1 MSFKK
6 DKRPSIPEKV
16 KYAVWGAAAGRCTI
30 CNKYIIGN
38 DDMGETVLIGE
49 LAHNIG
55 WGGNSPRGEASK
67 LIDTSSADNLL
78 LLCRN
83 CHKPTDAKP
92 ELYTEEVLRRKKLA
106 HELRIKRLT
115 AIGADRSAVVLRMV
129 GTIRNT
135 PPELTYDTVLDA
147 LVSEGYSPE
156 LLPNSYRS
164 EIEIDLRDRL
174 NPGTP
179 QYFAESARHIE
190 GKLVNVLDGVRLDAT
205 SRIAVFGFARVPL
218 LVHLGAC
225 LDDKVTALIFQR
237 QRGDDGGVWRWPEKN
252 PSELEPTFTIN
263 RIQQGT
269 DKSKVALLANI
280 SGTILHEELPDHI
293 GDNYSVYEITPI
305 APATAG
311 PSLINSTR
319 ALASFERIT
328 RDFFALLE
336 KNHGKIPHV
345 SLFPAVPLSGA
356 ITLGRVLM
364 PAISPTL
371 HVYDRDDSNHF
382 FMALEVRK

>member
-1 MSFKK
+1 MSLNK

-16 KYAVWGAAAGRCTI
+16 KYAVWGAAAGRCTF
-30 CNKYIIGN
+30 CNKYIISN
-38 DDMGETVLIGE
+38 DDMGEAVLIGE
-49 LAHNIG
+49 LAHNVG
-55 WGGNSPRGEASK
+55 WGDNSPRGEASK
-67 LIDTSSADNLL
+67 LINTSSADNLL

-92 ELYTEEVLRRKKLA
+92 ERYTEEVLRQKKLT

-129 GTIRNT
+129 GTIRNAQ
-135 PPELTYDTVLDA
+135 PELTYDTVLDA

-156 LLPNSYRS
+156 LLPNSHRA

-174 NPGTP
+174 IPGTP

-190 GKLVNVLDGVRLDAT
+190 GTIKAVLDGVKLDAT
-205 SRIAVFGFARVPL
+205 SRVAVFGFARVPL

-225 LDDKVTALIFQR
+225 LDDKVTVLIFQR
-237 QRGDDGGVWRWPEKN
+237 QRSDDGNAWRWPEKN
-252 PSELEPTFTIN
+252 PSEVEPTFTIN
-263 RIQQGT
+263 RIRQGT
-269 DKSKVALLANI
+269 NKSKVALLANI
-280 SGTILHEELPDHI
+280 SGTILPEELPDHI
-293 GDNYSVYEITPI
+293 GDEYSVYEITPI
-305 APATAG
+305 APAVAG
-311 PSLINSTR
+311 PSLINSPR
-319 ALASFERIT
+319 VLASFERIS

-336 KNHGKIPHV
+336 TDHGKIPQV

-364 PAISPTL
+364 PDVSPTL
-371 HVYDRDDSNHF
+371 HVFDRDDNNHF
-382 FMALEVRK
+382 FMALEVKK